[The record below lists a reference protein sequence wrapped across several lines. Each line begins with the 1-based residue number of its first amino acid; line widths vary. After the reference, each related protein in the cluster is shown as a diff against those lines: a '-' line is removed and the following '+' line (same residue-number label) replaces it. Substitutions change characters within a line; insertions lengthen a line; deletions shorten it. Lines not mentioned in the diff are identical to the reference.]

1 MKLQEP
7 KFEVLEEIQCKGY
20 RKKVIKLENGTVVDM
35 RIPDHTPEEEKEIAA
50 KITRALFEMA
60 FPDEDWSGKN
70 LRIIQ

>member
-1 MKLQEP
+1 MKIPEHV
-7 KFEVLEEIQCKGY
+7 VLEDVQCKGY

-35 RIPDHTPEEEKEIAA
+35 RIPDHTPEEELELSA

-60 FPDEDWSGKN
+60 FPNEDWSGKE